1 MSNNHKLDPTNQLTP
16 SELVLLNGDQFAK
29 KVMLGNIQLM
39 HIEASVSVS
48 QLGEAILAAAVLAV
62 DSIGNFQLD
71 IRSEKA
77 MLGLRK
83 VKSLYGKPTFTPNDW
98 PDYSLEAQLVQI
110 AERLDREGESAK
122 ISDLI
127 YIWLRQDSSSP
138 WQSAIEMVQ
147 AGLAERG
154 LLETSERTKLK
165 VFTTVNY
172 SLPMTTVALAEQYS
186 IEPVREM
193 LTNCEKNQK
202 EIWELLKKEN
212 KKAIKQRTE
221 QDDMDMDFD

>member
-1 MSNNHKLDPTNQLTP
+1 MSNDIMLDPANRLSP
-16 SELVLLNGDQFAK
+16 SELVLLNGEQFAK

-39 HIEASVSVS
+39 HNEASVSVS

-62 DSIGNFQLD
+62 EFIGNLKLD
-71 IRSEKA
+71 VRSEKA

-83 VKSLYGKPTFTPNDW
+83 VKSLFVKPTFTPNDW
-98 PDYSLEAQLVQI
+98 PEYSLEAQLVQI
-110 AERLDREGESAK
+110 AERLDREGESGK

-138 WQSAIEMVQ
+138 WQSTIEMVQ

-154 LLETSERTKLK
+154 LLETTETTKLK
-165 VFTTVNY
+165 VFTTINY
-172 SLPMTTVALAEQYS
+172 SLPESTAVLAKQIS
-186 IEPVREM
+186 IEPIRE
-193 LTNCEKNQK
+193 LLRTCENNQK

-221 QDDMDMDFD
+221 QSDMDMDFD

>member
-1 MSNNHKLDPTNQLTP
+1 MSNDLTLDPANPLSP

-48 QLGEAILAAAVLAV
+48 QLGETILAAAVLAV
-62 DSIGNFQLD
+62 DSIGNLQLD

-122 ISDLI
+122 ISDLV
-127 YIWLRQDSSSP
+127 YIWLRQDASSP
-138 WQSAIEMVQ
+138 WQSTIEMVQ

-154 LLETSERTKLK
+154 LLETSETTKLK

-172 SLPMTTVALAEQYS
+172 SLPRTTVALAEQYS